1 MLVLTRR
8 SQEAIR
14 MTIGGKVIRVVVQ
27 GINQGRIRLGIEA
40 DQDVRIARDELP
52 PDNGPQLSAA

>member
-1 MLVLTRR
+1 MLVLTRK

-14 MTIGGKVIRVVVQ
+14 MTIGDKVIRVVVH
-27 GINQGRIRLGIEA
+27 GINQGRIRIGIEA

-52 PDNGPQLSAA
+52 PENGPRLSAA